1 MSKVGL
7 RVAVM
12 VVEEGIAARDCVG
25 FICCNNGEYYEIYV
39 EASKGKKDG
48 IEWIDS
54 N

>member
-7 RVAVM
+7 RVVVM

-25 FICCNNGEYYEIYV
+25 VICCNNGEYYRIYV
-39 EASKGKKDG
+39 ETSKGKKDG
-48 IEWIDS
+48 IEV